1 MLVSFDENG
10 FPFLAWEIPPD
21 HAAIFSIVSLEDRWH
36 LVFARRDQVSTRTT
50 LEFSY
55 QHVAA
60 HTHDALRAIGS
71 TILDTA
77 NGESVM
83 LRNPQL
89 PCASVAVVTRDTLT
103 ENNGRVQKEVPQQLS
118 FLVNDVVT
126 WLVKHGHLRKVERPP
141 IELVVMQ
148 QSHKARERLQN
159 ACEPIPSCIIPRTA
173 R

>member
-1 MLVSFDENG
+1 MGDPAGSRGNIFHC
-10 FPFLAWEIPPD
+10 LARGD
-21 HAAIFSIVSLEDRWH
+21 EDRWH

-77 NGESVM
+77 NGEPVM

-103 ENNGRVQKEVPQQLS
+103 ENSGRVQKEVPQQLS

-126 WLVKHGHLRKVERPP
+126 WLVQHGHLRKVERPP
-141 IELVVMQ
+141 IELDIGRDAAVS
-148 QSHKARERLQN
+148 QSA
-159 ACEPIPSCIIPRTA
+159 
-173 R
+173 